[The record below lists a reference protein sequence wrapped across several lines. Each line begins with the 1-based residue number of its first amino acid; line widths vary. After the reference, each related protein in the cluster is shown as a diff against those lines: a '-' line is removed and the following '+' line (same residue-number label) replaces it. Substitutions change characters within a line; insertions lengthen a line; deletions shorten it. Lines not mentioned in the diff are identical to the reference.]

1 VTVSNDTDLVK
12 RATAQGLDAVR
23 PDEIPE
29 RLHS

>member
-1 VTVSNDTDLVK
+1 VSNDTDLVK
-12 RATAQGLDAVR
+12 RAKAQGLDAVR